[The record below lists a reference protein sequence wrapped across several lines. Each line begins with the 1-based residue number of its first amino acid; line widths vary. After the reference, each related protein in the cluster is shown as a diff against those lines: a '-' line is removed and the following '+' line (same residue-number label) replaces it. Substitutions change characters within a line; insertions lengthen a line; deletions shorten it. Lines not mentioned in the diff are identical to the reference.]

1 MAEQSDSLT
10 SKCRNALTTV
20 WKEVY
25 ETAGKNPTLNYIADL
40 KLKEVIHAC
49 VNTQT
54 KTYRYV
60 LPTQLVAKVADPS
73 LDSRCV
79 QASRGGK
86 GAFDARSVCDEV
98 IIHFD
103 NENHNVLGGSPEPY
117 VNNPLRVPEVT
128 KQHRKRQ
135 KDKKGWDD
143 LCFVLDKVENQ
154 QNPELTLSVFKQ
166 VLLEIHKRLSTVQ
179 VQYPVPRRIS
189 LEQTKKL
196 LQDFLSA
203 KSGGD
208 RVLALTSALL
218 ETVGSKFQLYT
229 EVCRSK
235 ITATD
240 TATGLVADIECKDS
254 SKRIVIGVEVRDKEL
269 TVKQIKDKLPNMR
282 SKRVSEFLFIAQK
295 GVHQDNGVKI
305 QDLVKKELVSGQNI
319 YIFNI
324 LDFATSLLALL
335 GEAGRREFLE
345 NVGKTLDKY
354 GSAIEHRKAWA
365 GLLSQI

>member
-1 MAEQSDSLT
+1 MAV
-10 SKCRNALTTV
+10 A

-25 ETAGKNPTLNYIADL
+25 ETAGKNPALTYIADS
-40 KLKEVIHAC
+40 KLKDLIHSC

-60 LPTQLVAKVADPS
+60 LPTQLVAKAADPS

-98 IIHFD
+98 IAHFD
-103 NENHNVLGGSPEPY
+103 KENHNVLGGSPEPY

-135 KDKKGWDD
+135 KDKRGWDA
-143 LCFVLDKVENQ
+143 LCSVLEKVETKQ
-154 QNPELTLSVFKQ
+154 DTGFTLGILKQ
-166 VLLEIHKRLSTVQ
+166 TLLEIHKRLSAVQ

-196 LQDFLSA
+196 IQDFLSA

-235 ITATD
+235 ITAAD
-240 TATGLVADIECKDS
+240 AATGLVADIECKDS
-254 SKRIVIGVEVRDKEL
+254 SKRIVLGVEVRDKEL

-295 GVHQDNGVKI
+295 GVHQDNGAKI
-305 QDLVKKELVSGQNI
+305 QELVKKEFVSGQNI

-324 LDFATSLLALL
+324 LDFAASLFALL

-345 NVGKTLDKY
+345 NVGKTLDTY

-365 GLLSQI
+365 DLLSQI